1 LPAPEV
7 EYPGKGLL
15 LFKNQINCM
24 RILFILLLSLSFF
37 FLKAQSAADVYI
49 EKYDSLALE
58 VMNNYGIPA
67 SLILGVALH
76 ESASGTSKLCR
87 VKHNHFG
94 VKGRVKST
102 KTKSGYTTS
111 YRSFD
116 TDEDSYLFMG
126 ELISHRKYYKDLKDN
141 MDYMKWLKA
150 IKAAG
155 YARSHTWISEVER
168 TIKKNDLTRFD
179 RPQPAPNFPKL
190 QIKDT
195 IPVLTW

>member
-1 LPAPEV
+1 
-7 EYPGKGLL
+7 
-15 LFKNQINCM
+15 M
-24 RILFILLLSLSFF
+24 RILFILFLFLSSL
-37 FLKAQSAADVYI
+37 FLQAQSAAEVYI
-49 EKYDSLALE
+49 TKYDSLALE

-102 KTKSGYTTS
+102 KTKSGYTTT

-126 ELISHRKYYKDLKDN
+126 ELISHRKYYVGLKGN

-150 IKAAG
+150 IKSAG
-155 YARSHTWISEVER
+155 YARSHTWVSEVDR
-168 TIKKNDLTRFD
+168 IIKRYDLTRFD
-179 RPQPAPNFPKL
+179 REELSPVIPKL
-190 QIKDT
+190 QIRDT
-195 IPVLTW
+195 IPVLVR

>member
-1 LPAPEV
+1 
-7 EYPGKGLL
+7 
-15 LFKNQINCM
+15 M
-24 RILFILLLSLSFF
+24 RILLILFLCLSSF
-37 FLKAQSAADVYI
+37 FLKAQSASAVYI
-49 EKYDSLALE
+49 DKYNSLALE

-67 SLILGVALH
+67 SLILGIALQ

-94 VKGRVKST
+94 VKGRIKST

-126 ELISHRKYYKDLKDN
+126 ELISHRKYYKGLKDN

-155 YARSHTWISEVER
+155 YARSPSWISEVDKM
-168 TIKKNDLTRFD
+168 IKRNDLTRFD
-179 RPQPAPNFPKL
+179 LQEPTSIIPKL
-190 QIKDT
+190 QIRDT
-195 IPVLTW
+195 IPVLVR